1 MVGRFINQINLPT
14 LSLLLYPV
22 GLLRSS
28 TAFFSSLLLAMSL
41 FYKNLVALGGPMEDL
56 LLQGS
61 KKVCFTS
68 VSHMV
73 DLSGF
78 IR

>member
-1 MVGRFINQINLPT
+1 
-14 LSLLLYPV
+14 
-22 GLLRSS
+22 
-28 TAFFSSLLLAMSL
+28 
-41 FYKNLVALGGPMEDL
+41 MEDL

-61 KKVCFTS
+61 NKVCFTS

-78 IR
+78 IIR